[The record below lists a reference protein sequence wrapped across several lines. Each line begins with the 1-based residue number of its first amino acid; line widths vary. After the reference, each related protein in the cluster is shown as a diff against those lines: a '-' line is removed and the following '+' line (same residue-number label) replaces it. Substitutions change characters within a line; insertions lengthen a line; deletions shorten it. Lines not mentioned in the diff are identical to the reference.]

1 MNTPAH
7 VAVNLVLLG
16 RKHRP
21 ELNGPILLGALLPDV
36 PIIVFYMVEK
46 LHRNLPEA
54 VIWSDA
60 YYQPGWQAF
69 FDVFN
74 SIPLALAGWL
84 VFTMWKHSR
93 PAIFFASMALHAT
106 LDFLLHHDDAH
117 RHFMPL
123 SDWRFESPVS
133 YWDPDHFGQVMS
145 FVEIAAVIGACML
158 LWRRFPSAE
167 TRRMT
172 AGLAGVY
179 SAYWAYVMVV
189 WM

>member
-7 VAVNLVLLG
+7 IAVNLVLLG
-16 RKHRP
+16 RKDRT
-21 ELNGPILLGALLPDV
+21 ELNAPILFGALAPDA
-36 PIIVFYMVEK
+36 PIIGFYLVAK
-46 LHRNLPEA
+46 LYLNLPES
-54 VIWSDA
+54 VIWADA
-60 YYQPGWQAF
+60 YYTPGWQAF

-84 VFTMWKHSR
+84 VFTIRRRSR
-93 PAIFFASMALHAT
+93 PAIFFASMALHSI
-106 LDFLLHHDDAH
+106 LDLLLYHDDAH

-123 SDWRFESPVS
+123 SGWRFESPVS

-145 FVEIAAVIGACML
+145 VAEVAAVIGACL
-158 LWRRFPSAE
+158 ILWRRFPSVEA
-167 TRRMT
+167 RRIT